1 MSSVNLFVNYRDNSF
16 KYNSFNYEENKGYML
31 NLKDEWSDYES
42 DDDCDYLVNV
52 TKKLRLDPDY
62 SDVD

>member
-1 MSSVNLFVNYRDNSF
+1 MSSINLFANYRNYDN
-16 KYNSFNYEENKGYML
+16 FNYEENKGFMID
-31 NLKDEWSDYES
+31 LKDEWSDYDS
-42 DDDCDYLVNV
+42 DDDCDYIVNV

>member
-1 MSSVNLFVNYRDNSF
+1 MSSINFANYRNYDNL
-16 KYNSFNYEENKGYML
+16 NYEENKGFMFDL
-31 NLKDEWSDYES
+31 NDEWSDYNS
-42 DDDCDYLVNV
+42 DDDCDYIVNV